1 MTELPRLQPRHA
13 EEGIGIRSVP
23 RHAEEGIG
31 IRSVPRHAE
40 EGIGI
45 RSVPRHAEEPIGIR
59 GSLPRHA
66 EEPIGIRSLPALQRM
81 LLEEPRHTCTSSST
95 VATSMPRATL
105 LQLQ

>member
-40 EGIGI
+40 E
-45 RSVPRHAEEPIGIR
+45 PIGIR
-59 GSLPRHA
+59 SLPRHA